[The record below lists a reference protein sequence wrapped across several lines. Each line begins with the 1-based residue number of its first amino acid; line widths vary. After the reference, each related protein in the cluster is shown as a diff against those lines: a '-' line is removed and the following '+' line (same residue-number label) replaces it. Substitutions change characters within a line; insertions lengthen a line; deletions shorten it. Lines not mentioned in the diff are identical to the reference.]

1 MHEESIYFE
10 DLVRSGVVKL
20 AQIYEKAG
28 DTFEV
33 MSFFNT
39 YLFKKFLQIR
49 MSVIKNFRYF
59 PSKSSSEE
67 FVQVRI
73 FSLNLRL
80 VVCFQALVDLQIAE
94 HANIQSNNFK
104 TSKGLKLVSQ
114 SDNED
119 IRRMFKILKDL
130 AAEKK
135 VLFDPLHLNDDD

>member
-1 MHEESIYFE
+1 MHEESINSE

-104 TSKGLKLVSQ
+104 TAKGLKLVSQ

-130 AAEKK
+130 AAEKE